1 MISGLTKDQKQA
13 VVEET
18 TKYIQ
23 LASEL
28 YQTDYRIIPVKF
40 DLTGHTIGMYKRWR
54 NKKLIRY
61 NSLIF
66 SKYFK
71 ENLQDTVPHEV
82 AHYIVDM
89 QFSRKKVSPHGVEWR
104 SIMQKFGADDSRTA
118 RYDLSDIPKR
128 RYSTV
133 PYQCDC
139 QTHHLGI
146 RRHNKVIQH
155 KTNYFCRQCG
165 NLLKA
170 LV

>member
-1 MISGLTKDQKQA
+1 MIEALSLDQKQT

-23 LASEL
+23 LASKL
-28 YQTDYRIIPVKF
+28 YQTNYRIIPVKF
-40 DLTGHTIGMYKRWR
+40 DLTGHTIGMYKQWHD
-54 NKKLIRY
+54 NQVIRY

-71 ENLQDTVPHEV
+71 ENLRDTVPHEV
-82 AHYIVDM
+82 AHYIIDV
-89 QFSRKKVSPHGVEWR
+89 QFGRKKVFPHGLEWR
-104 SIMQKFGADDSRTA
+104 SLMQQFGADASRTA

-128 RYSTV
+128 RYSTI

-139 QTHHLGI
+139 QTHQLGI
-146 RRHNKVIQH
+146 RRHNKVIQR
-155 KTNYFCRQCG
+155 KTNYFCRYCG

-170 LV
+170 V